1 MRRRTTLRT
10 ANGFSL
16 IEVLVAAFVLT
27 AAFIPLVWSFLTSGT
42 SSGEDVREVEAVR
55 LAEELMENIVE
66 IHKIKRV
73 MLPLPDSNKRFLR
86 SENEVDIEALI
97 GRYVGELGAPL
108 YASGTSMMGSRMHL
122 TPTRDGFHRYLS
134 INWQAR
140 GQEPRYLSRPALLG
154 VTVRVHYTVPRTTG
168 VVHRDV
174 RLASFLHADS
184 MPPRT
189 GDDDKITPGEAL

>member
-1 MRRRTTLRT
+1 
-10 ANGFSL
+10 
-16 IEVLVAAFVLT
+16 
-27 AAFIPLVWSFLTSGT
+27 
-42 SSGEDVREVEAVR
+42 
-55 LAEELMENIVE
+55 
-66 IHKIKRV
+66 
-73 MLPLPDSNKRFLR
+73 
-86 SENEVDIEALI
+86 
-97 GRYVGELGAPL
+97 
-108 YASGTSMMGSRMHL
+108 MMGSRMHL